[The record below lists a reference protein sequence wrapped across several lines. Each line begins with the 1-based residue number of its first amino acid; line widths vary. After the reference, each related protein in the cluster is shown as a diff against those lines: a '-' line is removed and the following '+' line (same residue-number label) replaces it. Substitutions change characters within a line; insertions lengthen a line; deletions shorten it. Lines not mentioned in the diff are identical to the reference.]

1 MEHKGLDVGFLRTSA
16 GYSTVS
22 EGIWNKNN
30 MSQGEETATQLRRL
44 RAFRE
49 RDI

>member
-1 MEHKGLDVGFLRTSA
+1 MEHKGLDVRFLRTNA

-30 MSQGEETATQLRRL
+30 MRQSEETATQLRRL
-44 RAFRE
+44 TAFRE
-49 RDI
+49 RDR